1 MLRIALVVLLVVHGL
16 IHLLGFAKAFGFAAL
31 PQLREAIPRPMGLV
45 WLGAAIAL
53 LVAAALLLSDVRA
66 WWILAAIGVLASQIA
81 IVTAW
86 RDAKA
91 GSLANVILL
100 VPVALAFLDARSTS
114 LRSRYS
120 EAATAALAA
129 PPTAA
134 AVVTEDDL
142 AALPPAVASY
152 LRRAGVVGHPRTQ
165 RLGMRFRGQL
175 RSAPDAPW
183 MDVTGTQV
191 NTFGDEPTRLFFV
204 EGAMKGVPFQA
215 FHRFVGPDAT
225 MEVRAASLVTM
236 AFARGPEMN
245 QSETVTILN
254 DMCML
259 APSALLDR
267 HVHFEPM
274 QDARTVR
281 VFLERRGITVS
292 AVLDFDA
299 NGDLV
304 RFASDDRYLSSDG
317 KTFTRHRWVTPL
329 RDYGDL
335 GGLRLAR
342 RGEAVWER
350 PDGPLEYARLE
361 ILELR
366 QLAPFVTMSFTFAM
380 ASGRPAGLA
389 RSFT

>member
-1 MLRIALVVLLVVHGL
+1 MLRIALLVLLVVHGL

-31 PQLREAIPRPMGLV
+31 PQLRQPIRPPMGLV
-45 WLGAAIAL
+45 WLAAALAL
-53 LVAAALLLSDVRA
+53 LVAAALLAFDVRA
-66 WWILAAIGVLASQIA
+66 WWIAATIGVVISQIA
-81 IVTAW
+81 IASAW

-100 VPVALAFLDARSTS
+100 VPVALSFLDARSTS
-114 LRSRYS
+114 LRSRYAD
-120 EAATAALAA
+120 EAAAALAA
-129 PPTAA
+129 PHADAPA
-134 AVVTEDDL
+134 VTEADL
-142 AALPPAVASY
+142 ATLPPAVATY
-152 LRRAGVVGHPRTQ
+152 LRRVGVVGRPPTRE
-165 RLGMRFRGQL
+165 LVMRFRGQL

-191 NTFGDEPTRLFFV
+191 STFGDEPTRRFFV

-225 MEVRAASLVTM
+225 MEVRAAALVTM

-259 APSALLDR
+259 APSTLLDR
-267 HVHFEPM
+267 HVRFESM

-281 VFLERRGITVS
+281 VSLERRGITVS

-299 NGDLV
+299 EGDLV
-304 RFASDDRYLSSDG
+304 RFTSDDRYLSADG
-317 KTFTRHRWVTPL
+317 KAFARHRWVTPL
-329 RDYGDL
+329 HDYGDL

-342 RGEAVWER
+342 HGEALWER
-350 PDGPLEYARLE
+350 PEGPLEYARFE

-366 QLAPFVTMSFTFAM
+366 QRAPFVTMSFTFAM